1 MAIATL
7 PFCSSAAGLGRINVL
22 TSLGQPLQAEVEVSG
37 TEEELET
44 LSARIA
50 SPEAFRRANIEYG
63 PLFSSLRVS
72 VERRVGGA
80 VVKIAGD
87 KPIDEPFVDMLL
99 ELNWAGGRL
108 VREYTFLLDPAD
120 NKEKLAAQPSPIVQP
135 AVRAPASR
143 AGGDGKTRQGAAS
156 PSNGG
161 AARPPASAASQSRTT
176 TASGS
181 GEHQIQRGDT
191 LTGIAEQTRPAEAT
205 LRQMLAALYTNN
217 RASFI
222 GGDINRIKAG
232 QTLRVPDAEQVK
244 ALSNAEVRRI
254 LSEPSVNFY
263 GYRRRV
269 AESVAAGPASESK
282 AQQSVTGKITP
293 KLEEPTKAAE
303 SGDKLKI
310 SKTQAGNQGGAG
322 AGKAEGAAAARA
334 QALETDL
341 VAREKALKEANE
353 RVAQLEKNVKE
364 LKTLVE
370 LKNQAL
376 ADLQKQTKEKL
387 ASVTQ
392 AAAPQS
398 PPAAAKTQPAQAQSP
413 AVVAQASPPAA
424 AKATEQAPQAPAKSG
439 EETPLDAYKQ
449 LILGGAGAASA
460 PSATASDSEK
470 TAQSAPET
478 EAAAG
483 AQSKPSVESHPQ
495 ASAPVAPPA
504 PAEEEPVEEEP
515 GFLDNFGS
523 LIAVLGGLVVVV
535 GGWLAYRSRKNKQ
548 EYPPESTTLGATQTS
563 HESVIGPVGGQTVD
577 TGSSVLPTDFSQSG
591 LSSIDTDEGVDP
603 VAEADVYMAYGRDA
617 QAEEILLDALKADPS
632 RTAIHIKLLEIYH
645 QRNSFKQF
653 ENIATDL
660 YTQTG
665 GVGPD
670 WAKAAELGA
679 KLDPNNP
686 LYRNV
691 RKGAP
696 AAAAAAVMEDI
707 SFLDGGPGE
716 PQAQPPQNEFPSAS
730 EPAIVRS
737 AAQAAPQAFGSPSP
751 SQMQATWSMPGEIEQ
766 AARAGMVD
774 ASQAPQPPKAQ
785 AEDLGLDFNLDLDV
799 TPQPEP
805 SQKAFEASNI
815 MAFEPS
821 KPDME
826 DLPDVDLSA
835 SVLEEHDA
843 RLSATRVVDFG
854 AKPAAEPLVLDLD
867 GLNSRSAKTP
877 ASEELRVAS
886 SIADD
891 AEALVDLEKT
901 NYDGSVLDFAF
912 DVDSTNQSE
921 EDRAIDLTGIDLE
934 LSPPSHDAAMMQ
946 SQVAVATMPEGTLLD
961 EEVDVG
967 EEVATKLELAR
978 AYEEMR
984 DFEGARELLE
994 EVLADGSSAQKQE
1007 AQEILARLH

>member
-1 MAIATL
+1 
-7 PFCSSAAGLGRINVL
+7 VL

-50 SPEAFRRANIEYG
+50 SPEAFKRANIEYG

-72 VERRVGGA
+72 VERRPSGA
-80 VVKIAGD
+80 VLKIVGD
-87 KPIDEPFVDMLL
+87 KPVDEPFVDMLL

-120 NKEKLAAQPSPIVQP
+120 NKEKSASQPSPVVQP
-135 AVRAPASR
+135 TAPAPAKR
-143 AGGDGKTRQGAAS
+143 VGGEGKTRQGAAS
-156 PSNGG
+156 PANQG
-161 AARPPASAASQSRTT
+161 AARPPASATSQSSTAA
-176 TASGS
+176 ASGS

-191 LTGIAEQTRPAEAT
+191 LTRIAEQTMPPDAT

-232 QTLRVPDAEQVK
+232 QTLKVPDAEQVK

-263 GYRRRV
+263 GYRRQV

-310 SKTQAGNQGGAG
+310 SKTQVANQGGAG
-322 AGKAEGAAAARA
+322 AGKAEAAAATARA

-341 VAREKALKEANE
+341 VAREKALKDANE

-376 ADLQKQTKEKL
+376 SDLQKQTKEKL

-392 AAAPQS
+392 PAAPQS
-398 PPAAAKTQPAQAQSP
+398 PPAAAKTQPAPAQAQPP
-413 AVVAQASPPAA
+413 AVVAQASPPAP
-424 AKATEQAPQAPAKSG
+424 AKAAEPPKTEPAKTG
-439 EETPLDAYKQ
+439 EETPMDAYKQ
-449 LILGGAGAASA
+449 LILGGAASP

-478 EAAAG
+478 EAAA
-483 AQSKPSVESHPQ
+483 AQSEPSVASHPQ
-495 ASAPVAPPA
+495 ASPPVAPPA
-504 PAEEEPVEEEP
+504 PAAEAPLEEEP
-515 GFLDNFGS
+515 GFLDNFGP
-523 LIAVLGGLVVVV
+523 LLAALGGVVVLV

-548 EYPPESTTLGATQTS
+548 EYPLESTTLGATQTS

-696 AAAAAAVMEDI
+696 AAAAAAMIEDV
-707 SFLDGGPGE
+707 SFLDGGPAE
-716 PQAQPPQNEFPSAS
+716 PPPPQAEFPSAS

-737 AAQAAPQAFGSPSP
+737 AAQATPQAFGSPSP

-766 AARAGMVD
+766 AVRAGMAD
-774 ASQAPQPPKAQ
+774 APQPAKAQ

-805 SQKAFEASNI
+805 NRKAFEASNI
-815 MAFEPS
+815 MTFEHS
-821 KPDME
+821 KPDLD
-826 DLPDVDLSA
+826 DLPDVNLSA

-843 RLSATRVVDFG
+843 RLSTTRVTG
-854 AKPAAEPLVLDLD
+854 SNAASAAEPLVLDLD
-867 GLNSRSAKTP
+867 GLNSPSAKKTP
-877 ASEELRVAS
+877 AAEELRVAS

-891 AEALVDLEKT
+891 AEAFVDLEKT

-912 DVDSTNQSE
+912 DVESTNQSE
-921 EDRAIDLTGIDLE
+921 EDRAIDLSGIDLE
-934 LSPPSHDAAMMQ
+934 LNPPSHDAAMMQ
-946 SQVAVATMPEGTLLD
+946 SQVAVATMPEGLLD

-1007 AQEILARLH
+1007 AQEILGRLH